1 MISQHSHQPTRGNSG
16 STHLR
21 LRRPLLIAQLLLGV
35 LWPSALSAQGN
46 YPTPYEF
53 STIAGFAKSKGYI
66 NASGTFARFDEPRGI
81 ALGSDGNIYIADSNN
96 NTIRKVTAAGVV
108 STFAGTKQTTYSDLV
123 DGVGANARFDS
134 PRGMAVDASGTLY
147 VADYQNHAIRKITT
161 DGSVTTLAGD
171 YRNFGSRDGTGTAAR
186 FFYPYAV
193 AVDSF
198 GNVYVADEGNDL
210 IRKITPDGVV
220 TTLAGSAKE
229 GGSAD
234 GFGSAARFNSP
245 EGIAVDSQDNILV
258 ADTWNHLIRKIT
270 PDGMVS
276 TLAGKAEAQ
285 GRLDGIGD
293 AARFNKPTGITV
305 DADDNLFVTDAFGQT
320 IRKVSSNGTVS
331 TLAGKYADGDAS
343 DGIGKEAGF
352 FNPTGIAVD
361 ANGTLFVVES
371 VNHTLRSG
379 VPAIVNS
386 PPLADAQSASVNEDR
401 TLAIQLTG
409 SDPESSPLTFTIDS
423 PPLHGTLGGSP
434 PALIYRPAANFN
446 GSDSFRFRV
455 HDGVNT
461 SSPAV
466 VALTVS
472 AVNDVPIS
480 RNLAVRTRKNKA
492 VKITLSASDIEKSQL
507 KYRIVKFPTK
517 GTLTGKP
524 PRLTYTPRS
533 KSVGTDSFTFKAS
546 DGTMNSKAG
555 TIRIT
560 ITP

>member
-108 STFAGTKQTTYSDLV
+108 SPFAGTKQTTYSDLV

-193 AVDSF
+193 AVDSV

-245 EGIAVDSQDNILV
+245 EGIAVD
-258 ADTWNHLIRKIT
+258 A
-270 PDGMVS
+270 P
-276 TLAGKAEAQ
+276 
-285 GRLDGIGD
+285 
-293 AARFNKPTGITV
+293 
-305 DADDNLFVTDAFGQT
+305 
-320 IRKVSSNGTVS
+320 
-331 TLAGKYADGDAS
+331 
-343 DGIGKEAGF
+343 
-352 FNPTGIAVD
+352 
-361 ANGTLFVVES
+361 
-371 VNHTLRSG
+371 
-379 VPAIVNS
+379 
-386 PPLADAQSASVNEDR
+386 
-401 TLAIQLTG
+401 
-409 SDPESSPLTFTIDS
+409 
-423 PPLHGTLGGSP
+423 
-434 PALIYRPAANFN
+434 
-446 GSDSFRFRV
+446 
-455 HDGVNT
+455 
-461 SSPAV
+461 
-466 VALTVS
+466 
-472 AVNDVPIS
+472 
-480 RNLAVRTRKNKA
+480 
-492 VKITLSASDIEKSQL
+492 
-507 KYRIVKFPTK
+507 
-517 GTLTGKP
+517 
-524 PRLTYTPRS
+524 
-533 KSVGTDSFTFKAS
+533 
-546 DGTMNSKAG
+546 
-555 TIRIT
+555 
-560 ITP
+560 

>member
-1 MISQHSHQPTRGNSG
+1 MIAHHLPLTPGDNSG
-16 STHLR
+16 PNHHQLQS
-21 LRRPLLIAQLLLGV
+21 PLLIARILLGI
-35 LWPSALSAQGN
+35 LLSSALHAQEN
-46 YPTPYEF
+46 YPTPYGF

-66 NASGTFARFDEPRGI
+66 NASGSSARFDRPWGI
-81 ALGSDGNIYIADSNN
+81 ALGSDGDIYIAEANN
-96 NTIRKVTAAGVV
+96 DTIRKVTATGMV

-123 DGVGANARFDS
+123 DGVGENARFNS

-147 VADYQNHAIRKITT
+147 VADSENHAIRKITT
-161 DGSVTTLAGD
+161 NGSVTTLAGD

-186 FFYPYAV
+186 FFYPFAV
-193 AVDSF
+193 AVDSI
-198 GNVYVADEGNDL
+198 GNVYVADEGNYL

-229 GGSAD
+229 GGSQD
-234 GFGSAARFNSP
+234 GFGSAARFYYP

-258 ADTWNHLIRKIT
+258 ADTSNHTIRKIT

-276 TLAGKAEAQ
+276 TLAGKAGTQ

-305 DADDNLFVTDAFGQT
+305 DADDNLFVTDAYGQT

-386 PPLADAQSASVNEDR
+386 PPLADAQSTLVNEDR

-409 SDPESSPLTFTIDS
+409 SDPEGKPLTFTIDS
-423 PPLHGTLGGSP
+423 PPLHGKLGGTP
-434 PALIYRPAANFN
+434 PALTYRPSAHFN
-446 GSDSFRFRV
+446 GSDSFSFRV
-455 HDGVNT
+455 HDGAT
-461 SSPAV
+461 PSSPAV
-466 VALTVS
+466 VEITVS
-472 AVNDVPIS
+472 AVNDAPIA

-492 VKITLSASDIEKSQL
+492 ASISLSASDIEKSHL

-517 GTLTGKP
+517 GTLKGKP
-524 PRLTYTPRS
+524 PRLTYTPKR
-533 KSVGTDSFTFKAS
+533 KYVGTDSFTFTAN
-546 DGTMNSKAG
+546 DGTIDSKAG

-560 ITP
+560 MIP